1 MVYHWHMPARAPL
14 TEFTMGIIA
23 DQLRETIRQLELLDA
38 QQVERTEALVESAN
52 AYIRS
57 VDTLLED
64 LSDIGED

>member
-1 MVYHWHMPARAPL
+1 
-14 TEFTMGIIA
+14 MGIIA